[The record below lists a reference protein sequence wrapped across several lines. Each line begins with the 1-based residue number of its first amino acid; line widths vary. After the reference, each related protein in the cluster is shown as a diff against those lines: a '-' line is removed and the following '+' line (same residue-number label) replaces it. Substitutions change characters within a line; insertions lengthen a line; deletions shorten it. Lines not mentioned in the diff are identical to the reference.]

1 MNSNIL
7 YFRIVL
13 KYHDEKTKDK
23 LYMLPSPED
32 ATFSAICLTGM
43 EVVLSKKIIRG
54 IFGTPSSLPTK
65 PLEQLTAQQSHL
77 ADSSRGLLC
86 WSSPLSRLPL
96 TKAHEFGDAIYVSLE
111 HVEILGEAIL
121 FGYHISKAG
130 NLPRRPE
137 RKCLPSEG
145 LVNPE
150 QIREAASWRQFAAAS
165 LTSMKNDLPKK
176 NNCIILRLL
185 SRQQGLWKNQS
196 DAVDVL
202 SSEWVDAL
210 ASEREAMSL
219 KAIHVDHLH
228 SEKKL
233 CWYWSDSGH
242 VLLLVSLPGAIRELC
257 WCCSDSGLV
266 LLLVY
271 LFGAMRITLLSEAH
285 KVVDGFVVHKAIFF
299 GNHNA
304 KTGNI
309 LRWAECERLLSKGQN
324 IIGQRVAA
332 SALSAFQP
340 LYLATN
346 HVSLKIYNSG
356 HGRSFVSTENKDG
369 GCILSRL
376 TFGWSGLWI
385 LKRWMVHTTMTAFFM
400 NTTWEYS
407 NKIFVG
413 WNPEPTSFV
422 STSVVK
428 PCSSEPSMLKS
439 NTPICGPPF
448 HETPIWS
455 PSASSTDRSD
465 LLLPLVLLLL
475 SLLQLYWCK
484 AFHLFDPST
493 GHAEA
498 RR

>member
-1 MNSNIL
+1 
-7 YFRIVL
+7 
-13 KYHDEKTKDK
+13 
-23 LYMLPSPED
+23 
-32 ATFSAICLTGM
+32 
-43 EVVLSKKIIRG
+43 
-54 IFGTPSSLPTK
+54 
-65 PLEQLTAQQSHL
+65 
-77 ADSSRGLLC
+77 
-86 WSSPLSRLPL
+86 
-96 TKAHEFGDAIYVSLE
+96 
-111 HVEILGEAIL
+111 
-121 FGYHISKAG
+121 
-130 NLPRRPE
+130 
-137 RKCLPSEG
+137 
-145 LVNPE
+145 VNPE
-150 QIREAASWRQFAAAS
+150 QLREAASWRQFAAAS

-176 NNCIILRLL
+176 NNFIILRLL

-196 DAVDVL
+196 DAVDML

-242 VLLLVSLPGAIRELC
+242 VLLLV
-257 WCCSDSGLV
+257 
-266 LLLVY
+266 Y

-285 KVVDGFVVHKAIFF
+285 KVVDGFVVRKAIFF

-324 IIGQRVAA
+324 IIGRRVAA
-332 SALSAFQP
+332 SALSALQP
-340 LYLATN
+340 LYPATN
-346 HVSLKIYNSG
+346 HVSFKIYNSG

-369 GCILSRL
+369 GCILSGL

-439 NTPICGPPF
+439 NTPMCGPPF

-455 PSASSTDRSD
+455 ASASLTYRSD